1 VCTTHPQFT
10 TADESLTNS
19 RTTRTRTYSR
29 HAVRAARTMA
39 TDHVGA
45 AAAKP
50 VLRGVVFDMD
60 GTLTELNL
68 DFAEMKRRIGVRV
81 CVCVCVYMRAH
92 ARAWTLSCS

>member
-1 VCTTHPQFT
+1 MA
-10 TADESLTNS
+10 ADQ
-19 RTTRTRTYSR
+19 
-29 HAVRAARTMA
+29 
-39 TDHVGA
+39 VGA

-81 CVCVCVYMRAH
+81 
-92 ARAWTLSCS
+92 